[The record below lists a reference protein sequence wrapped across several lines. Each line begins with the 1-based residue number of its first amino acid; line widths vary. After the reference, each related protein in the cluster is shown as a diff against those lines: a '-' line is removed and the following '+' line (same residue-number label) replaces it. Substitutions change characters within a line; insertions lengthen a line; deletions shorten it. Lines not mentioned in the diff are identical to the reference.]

1 MENKNTSSPEGE
13 VENLNTEAADTQA
26 LDAWE
31 GTSKQT
37 EEVLKIP
44 ETPEIE
50 VVEEF
55 YDSHGK
61 LTTDDQIL
69 SAFRNFISTKEEV
82 KEGNRTRI
90 I

>member
-13 VENLNTEAADTQA
+13 VENLNTEETNTQPIDIGECA
-26 LDAWE
+26 
-31 GTSKQT
+31 SVQT
-37 EEVLKIP
+37 EEILQIP

-50 VVEEF
+50 MVEEF

-69 SAFRNFISTKEEV
+69 SVFRNFISTKEEI
-82 KEGNRTRI
+82 KE
-90 I
+90 